1 MTDRRQ
7 ILGLALALG
16 ALSPAQAE
24 KARKLRIVTSHLPPL
39 VYEAGPRPGALLE
52 IVKELCR
59 IAEVEP
65 DIGFFPWPRAF
76 FMASKLPATAIFP
89 LTRNAERESRFRWLA
104 PLYDEHYVFLAPRGG
119 NFDVEQPSRMR
130 GRKISLLRGAVQVAI
145 LRELGYENLVE
156 ASSIDEVHRFL
167 VSGIADAAFGERN
180 IIRASLKQRRSAAD
194 FVTGAPIRSL
204 TAWLAGSPDMTEAE
218 AERFGGALK
227 VLKSQGRL
235 QRIFRR
241 YDLEN

>member
-16 ALSPAQAE
+16 ALPPGHAE
-24 KARKLRIVTSHLPPL
+24 AARKLRIVTSHLPPL
-39 VYEAGPRPGALLE
+39 VYEKGQRQGALVE
-52 IVKELCR
+52 IVRELCR

-65 DIGFFPWPRAF
+65 DIGFFPWPRAL

-89 LTRNAERESRFRWLA
+89 LTRNVEREGRFRWLA

-119 NFDVEQPSRMR
+119 SFDTGQPSRMR
-130 GRKISLLRGAVQVAI
+130 GRKISLLRGAVQAAI

-156 ASSIDEVHRFL
+156 ASTIDEVHRFL

-180 IIRASLKQRRSAAD
+180 IIGASLKQRGAAGD
-194 FVTGAPIRSL
+194 FAVSAPIRSL
-204 TAWLAGSPDMTEAE
+204 TAWLAGSPDMPESE
-218 AERFGGALK
+218 AERFSHALSM
-227 VLKSQGRL
+227 LKSQGRL
-235 QRIFRR
+235 QKIYRR